1 MSWHPNDLVT
11 DTDLL
16 AYESGIL
23 TNFNTA
29 TWQTKRQK
37 ALEDWLGPI
46 LRTNG
51 FEIERLRTRN
61 EADLVLGFTG
71 AAYTDLT
78 SATRDTTADDL
89 DLAAVFA
96 TVGTDALYIGSKQN
110 FRGLSIRMA
119 DTVSAVTAKVSVA
132 NWSDAWKS
140 LTLTDGTISTSGKSF
155 SGGGA
160 ISWTVPST
168 WVKRSINGSDPLYWV
183 KVTISATP
191 TAAKAGQIGVIRR
204 SVLCAPAALRTLT
217 LIMREAPT
225 GGSGPWM
232 DKAAYYETEADAAL
246 QRALLICGG
255 EFETDEPPT
264 DLISE
269 EESEQTT
276 AEAAGTGWR
285 MERY

>member
-23 TNFNTA
+23 TNFNTT

-61 EADLVLGFTG
+61 EADTVLGFTG

-78 SATRDTTADDL
+78 NATRDTTADDL

-96 TVGTDALYIGSKQN
+96 TVGTDALYIGSKQT

-160 ISWTVPST
+160 ISWTVPPT

-255 EFETDEPPT
+255 EFETDEPAT
-264 DLISE
+264 DLIGE
-269 EESEQTT
+269 EEAGQTA
-276 AEAAGTGWR
+276 AEVSTGWR